1 MSTSKHASEQ
11 RLKGIVVGGVPY
23 GERSRVVNVLTD
35 EEGLVPVWV
44 ANART
49 QSGLWHPL
57 ALVERTGAKPG
68 RGQGLWQCKEW
79 RRAAPQ
85 LQLRNAPE
93 RAAVAFFVAEC
104 LALTLEEHAPAPE
117 VFALASRTVHDVETA
132 VKVGWVHVSFTANL
146 VEALGLL
153 PAEPTDPEH
162 WFSIRS
168 GEYVSKERAVQGDLS
183 PAVVRAMLAIRGME
197 FAHVGNLK
205 LTHDH
210 RRELVLGAFA
220 YAQAQLGKSR
230 ELKSYEVL
238 EALFS

>member
-1 MSTSKHASEQ
+1 MSTSKHAPEQ
-11 RLKGIVVGGVPY
+11 RLKGIVVGGIPY
-23 GERSRVVNVLTD
+23 GDRSRVVKVLTD
-35 EEGLVPVWV
+35 EAGLVPVWV

-57 ALVERTGAKPG
+57 AMVELSGVKPG
-68 RGQGLWQCKEW
+68 KGQGLWQCKEW
-79 RRAAPQ
+79 RREAPQ
-85 LQLRNAPE
+85 LQLRNAPA
-93 RAAVAFFVAEC
+93 RSAVAFFVAEC

-117 VFALASRTVHDVETA
+117 VFALASRTVHELETE
-132 VKVGWVHVSFTANL
+132 VQVGWVHVSFMANL

-153 PAEPTDPEH
+153 PADPPNREH

-183 PAVVRAMLAIRGME
+183 PAAVRAMLAIRGME
-197 FAHVGNLK
+197 FADVGNLK
-205 LTHDH
+205 LTHDQ

-220 YAQAQLGKSR
+220 YVQAQLGKSR